1 VPVIKLKMKFFIAYA
16 VVFGLLAF
24 EEIQAEAKIEAS
36 AAATKPFAAEQNF
49 NLLKQ
54 FGHEDESKLDQDYL
68 GEGSGWGDNED
79 DDDYD
84 DEEYY
89 DEDDDDYY
97 DDDDD
102 DLDFGSGDDQLL
114 HELPKATEE
123 AKLIPDHQE
132 DLHFAAEDQKK
143 KNSDQVQDSDLLYEY
158 YNELLFG
165 EDEQDDLD
173 YLDEVEQDLGTSS
186 DDDQVKITSQTHP
199 KENSEVKS
207 WNLQPSYIFLMLT
220 SALITFAIVVLA
232 FILCRKSMISRQHK
246 TKSMPFVI
254 SSVNSHNHHHQKSSP
269 IVKNYQRVPTSTK
282 ELMQQQNQHQ
292 SQLAAEMGLSETQK
306 PLL

>member
-1 VPVIKLKMKFFIAYA
+1 M
-16 VVFGLLAF
+16 GAF

-79 DDDYD
+79 D
-84 DEEYY
+84 
-89 DEDDDDYY
+89 YY

-114 HELPKATEE
+114 HDLPKATEE

-132 DLHFAAEDQKK
+132 DLHFAADEQKK

-158 YNELLFG
+158 YNELL
-165 EDEQDDLD
+165 
-173 YLDEVEQDLGTSS
+173 LDEDEQDLGTSS

-292 SQLAAEMGLSETQK
+292 
-306 PLL
+306 

>member
-1 VPVIKLKMKFFIAYA
+1 MISF
-16 VVFGLLAF
+16 
-24 EEIQAEAKIEAS
+24 
-36 AAATKPFAAEQNF
+36 T
-49 NLLKQ
+49 
-54 FGHEDESKLDQDYL
+54 
-68 GEGSGWGDNED
+68 
-79 DDDYD
+79 
-84 DEEYY
+84 
-89 DEDDDDYY
+89 
-97 DDDDD
+97 
-102 DLDFGSGDDQLL
+102 GDDQIL

-123 AKLIPDHQE
+123 AKLIPDNHQE
-132 DLHFAAEDQKK
+132 DLHFAEDKK
-143 KNSDQVQDSDLLYEY
+143 KNSDDVEDSDLLYEY

-165 EDEQDDLD
+165 EDDQDEDLD
-173 YLDEVEQDLGTSS
+173 YLDEVEKDLGM
-186 DDDQVKITSQTHP
+186 DNVVKITKNP
-199 KENSEVKS
+199 KDSETEKGT

>member
-1 VPVIKLKMKFFIAYA
+1 MKFTTLIHFLNADFSIDHFCYCD
-16 VVFGLLAF
+16 FGIYLVQKIHDF
-24 EEIQAEAKIEAS
+24 KTTQEEI
-36 AAATKPFAAEQNF
+36 
-49 NLLKQ
+49 
-54 FGHEDESKLDQDYL
+54 H
-68 GEGSGWGDNED
+68 
-79 DDDYD
+79 
-84 DEEYY
+84 
-89 DEDDDDYY
+89 
-97 DDDDD
+97 
-102 DLDFGSGDDQLL
+102 LDFFTGDDQLL
-114 HELPKATEE
+114 HELPKTTDE

-132 DLHFAAEDQKK
+132 DLHFAGEDQKK

-173 YLDEVEQDLGTSS
+173 YLDEVEQDLGTAE
-186 DDDQVKITSQTHP
+186 DNTIVKITNKNHNP
-199 KENSEVKS
+199 KENSEVPS

-282 ELMQQQNQHQ
+282 ELMQQQHQHQ

>member
-1 VPVIKLKMKFFIAYA
+1 MGSQDPRTSATSAKNYLPGDEEFVPVIKSKMKFFIAYA

-89 DEDDDDYY
+89 DEDDDDY

-114 HELPKATEE
+114 
-123 AKLIPDHQE
+123 
-132 DLHFAAEDQKK
+132 
-143 KNSDQVQDSDLLYEY
+143 YEY
-158 YNELLFG
+158 YNELLLG

-186 DDDQVKITSQTHP
+186 DDDQVKITSKTHP

-220 SALITFAIVVLA
+220 SASITFAIVVLA